1 MSGYYLAEAKTKI
14 KTRHW
19 GGRRG
24 GEGEEMRKGMEL
36 SEQKNYEREEVRR
49 GSKEE
54 ARKRVDGEKGERR
67 RMERKIG

>member
-1 MSGYYLAEAKTKI
+1 
-14 KTRHW
+14 
-19 GGRRG
+19 
-24 GEGEEMRKGMEL
+24 MRKGMEL